1 MTVRQMPERGVR
13 APRCDRQRCCCP
25 RCCPNL
31 AARVVASRLS
41 PANRPRR
48 GPPGGRRVGCESGRP
63 CRTRFGPRA
72 GALASDPPRHVP
84 SRIIG
89 RASGAQQ
96 PTGCAGER
104 VPTATSR
111 PGGRPRQDPFGRQGQ
126 QPKLLTT
133 RRPRRHPTFWACGPR
148 PMCTRCHPRALPW
161 QAPWLPERDAG
172 MVTRRHPLGGRRAVG
187 YVGLV
192 ADRPLRARVR
202 GGTPGHYGRSGMVA
216 RRQQARHRRQVAAH
230 VGRRGAHGDRRS

>member
-1 MTVRQMPERGVR
+1 MEVIVSRCAGLDVHTNTVMACVRVPGPNGGRTSTVRRSPPSARSLTAGTTVRQMPERGVR
-13 APRCDRQRCCCP
+13 APRCDRRRCCPP

-31 AARVVASRLS
+31 AARVVASGLS

-48 GPPGGRRVGCESGRP
+48 GPGGGRRVGCESGRP

-72 GALASDPPRHVP
+72 GALASNPPRHVP

-89 RASGAQQ
+89 CAAGAQQ

-111 PGGRPRQDPFGRQGQ
+111 TGGRPRQDPFGRQGQ

-133 RRPRRHPTFWACGPR
+133 RRPRRHPKFWAWVPA

-161 QAPWLPERDAG
+161 QAP
-172 MVTRRHPLGGRRAVG
+172 
-187 YVGLV
+187 V
-192 ADRPLRARVR
+192 A
-202 GGTPGHYGRSGMVA
+202 T
-216 RRQQARHRRQVAAH
+216 
-230 VGRRGAHGDRRS
+230 